1 MAELWLL
8 LALGTMLMY
17 GIGQVFQKI
26 GTTGSDPTTM
36 ILLTAL
42 VMGPIW
48 GAWYFAFR
56 DDMSLT
62 IYSFAVPVVGG
73 VLGMVGNVLFF
84 EALARGNVSI
94 IGTLIAA
101 YPCVTVITAF
111 FLLDERLT
119 AVQYAGVGLII
130 LGIVALSTSRSDSAP
145 SASKLGLMLAI
156 ASFLAFGLAGVTLK
170 EAVRVVGNDNAM
182 GFYALVYSAIGISYW
197 AGRRRSHPGQS
208 LAEIPRKVV
217 GIGAIGLAFSAIGGI
232 MLIWAM
238 VDGPASVVIALSG
251 AYPVVMI
258 LLALMLLKERIAVRQ
273 VPGLLAVLAGLPLVS
288 L

>member
-17 GIGQVFQKI
+17 GIGQVFQKV
-26 GTTGSDPTTM
+26 GTTGSGPTTM

-48 GAWYFAFR
+48 GAWFLIFR
-56 DDMSLT
+56 DDVSLT
-62 IYSFAVPVVGG
+62 IYSTAVPLVGG
-73 VLGMVGNVLFF
+73 VLGIAGNILFF
-84 EALARGNVSI
+84 EALSRGNVSI

-101 YPCVTVITAF
+101 YPCVTVIAAF
-111 FLLDERLT
+111 FLLGERL
-119 AVQYAGVGLII
+119 AGVQYAGVGLII
-130 LGIVALSTSRSDSAP
+130 LGIVGLATSRSDSAP
-145 SASKLGLMLAI
+145 SVSKLGLMLAV

-182 GFYALVYSAIGISYW
+182 GFYALVYATVGISYW
-197 AGRRRSHPGQS
+197 AGKRRGHPEQS
-208 LAEIPRKVV
+208 LTKIPRKVI
-217 GIGAIGLAFSAIGGI
+217 GIGAVGLAFSAIGGI

-251 AYPVVMI
+251 AYPVVII
-258 LLALMLLKERIAVRQ
+258 LLALMFLKERIVPRQ

>member
-26 GTTGSDPTTM
+26 GTTGSNPTTM

-48 GAWYFAFR
+48 GAWYVIFR
-56 DDMSLT
+56 DDVNLT
-62 IYSFAVPVVGG
+62 VYSIVVPVVGG
-73 VLGMVGNVLFF
+73 VLGMAGNIFFF

-94 IGTLIAA
+94 IGTLVAA

-119 AVQYAGVGLII
+119 AVQYAGAGLII
-130 LGIVALSTSRSDSAP
+130 LGFVALSRSRSDSVP

-182 GFYALVYSAIGISYW
+182 GFYALLYSVIGVSYW
-197 AGRRRSHPGQS
+197 VSKRRSHPEQS
-208 LAEIPRKVV
+208 LTEIPRKVV

-251 AYPVVMI
+251 AYPVIMI
-258 LLALMLLKERIAVRQ
+258 LLALMLLKERIALRQ
-273 VPGLLAVLAGLPLVS
+273 VPGLLAVLGGLPLVS

>member
-8 LALGTMLMY
+8 LALATMLAY
-17 GIGQVFQKI
+17 GVGQVFQKV
-26 GTTGSDPTTM
+26 GTTGTSPAAM

-48 GAWYFAFR
+48 GAWYLLFR
-56 DDMSLT
+56 DAVTLT
-62 IYSFAVPVVGG
+62 AYAVAVPVIGG
-73 VLGMVGNVLFF
+73 ILGMVGNLFFF

-119 AVQYAGVGLII
+119 VMQYAGVGLII
-130 LGIVALSTSRSDSAP
+130 MGIVGLSFSQSESAP
-145 SASKLGLMLAI
+145 SASKLALILAI
-156 ASFLAFGLAGVTLK
+156 ASFLAFGFTGVTLK

-182 GFYALVYSAIGISYW
+182 GFYSVVYFVGGIAYW
-197 AGRRRSHPGQS
+197 AVKRRGHPDQS
-208 LAEIPRKVV
+208 LMKMPRKAV
-217 GIGAIGLAFSAIGGI
+217 GVGAIGLSFSAIGGI
-232 MLIWAM
+232 FLIWAM
-238 VDGPASVVIALSG
+238 VDGPASIVIALSG
-251 AYPVVMI
+251 AYPVIMI
-258 LLALMLLKERIAVRQ
+258 VLALVILEEKIVWRQAPAV
-273 VPGLLAVLAGLPLVS
+273 LAVIAGLPLVS

>member
-8 LALGTMLMY
+8 LALATMLAY
-17 GIGQVFQKI
+17 GVGQVFQKV
-26 GTTGSDPTTM
+26 GTTGTSPAAM

-48 GAWYFAFR
+48 GTWYLLFR
-56 DDMSLT
+56 DAVTLT
-62 IYSFAVPVVGG
+62 AYAVAVPVIGG
-73 VLGMVGNVLFF
+73 ILGMVGNLFFF

-119 AVQYAGVGLII
+119 VMQYAGVGLII
-130 LGIVALSTSRSDSAP
+130 MGIVGLSFSQSESAP
-145 SASKLGLMLAI
+145 SASKLALILAI
-156 ASFLAFGLAGVTLK
+156 ASFLAFGFTGVTLK

-182 GFYALVYSAIGISYW
+182 GFYSVVYFVGGIAYW
-197 AGRRRSHPGQS
+197 AVKRRGHPDQS
-208 LAEIPRKVV
+208 LMKMPRKAV
-217 GIGAIGLAFSAIGGI
+217 GVGAIGLSFSAIGGI
-232 MLIWAM
+232 FLIWAM
-238 VDGPASVVIALSG
+238 VDGPASIVIALSG
-251 AYPVVMI
+251 AYPVIMI
-258 LLALMLLKERIAVRQ
+258 VLALVILKEKIVWRQAPAV
-273 VPGLLAVLAGLPLVS
+273 LAVIAGLPLVS